1 MKTAPLFFALAATL
15 FASACVTDLA
25 GSGVPKDATI
35 DVAPFHRVYVE
46 NAIPVEVEV
55 GPAGPVEIHGDDN
68 IVPLIR
74 VAVVGDELRV
84 DVPYDR
90 TVAPTEPLRIVVRAP
105 VVDAI
110 TASGASTVHATGLA
124 GQGVS
129 LTASGASTLVA
140 SGAIANANES
150 ASGGST
156 IDATALAADAVHL
169 DLSGASKG
177 HVRATSSAD
186 GLVSGGSSAEVYGA
200 PSTRK
205 VETSGGSRVDY
216 R

>member
-1 MKTAPLFFALAATL
+1 MKSALFVLALAPI

-46 NAIPVEVEV
+46 NAIPVEVAI
-55 GPAGPVEIHGDDN
+55 GPAGPVKIHGDDN

-74 VAVVGDELRV
+74 VAVVGDELRI
-84 DVPYDR
+84 DVPDDR
-90 TVAPTEPLRIVVRAP
+90 GVAPAEPLRILVSAP
-105 VVDAI
+105 SLDAI
-110 TASGASTVHATGLA
+110 KASGAATVHATGLTGQSVSLSASGASTV
-124 GQGVS
+124 
-129 LTASGASTLVA
+129 VA
-140 SGAIANANES
+140 SGAVASANEG

-156 IDATALAADAVHL
+156 IDATSLAADVVHL

-177 HVRATSSAD
+177 HVRATTAAD
-186 GLVSGGSSAEVYGA
+186 GIVSGGSSAEVYGA
-200 PSTRK
+200 PATRK
-205 VETSGGSRVDY
+205 VETSGGSSVDY